1 MHIYGGEYGH
11 RTQFSVDEETKR
23 LTQQMAERQNVAL
36 SDSCRQLAEQVNE
49 AFNKLENGKSEF
61 VSHDDARLDMEARK
75 TKVRN
80 RTTNGR

>member
-1 MHIYGGEYGH
+1 MDN
-11 RTQFSVDEETKR
+11 RTQLSVDEETKR

>member
-1 MHIYGGEYGH
+1 MDN
-11 RTQFSVDEETKR
+11 RTQLSVDEETKR

-61 VSHDDARLDMEARK
+61 VPHDDARLVMEARK
-75 TKVRN
+75 TKIRN
-80 RTTNGR
+80 RATNGR

>member
-1 MHIYGGEYGH
+1 MDN
-11 RTQFSVDEETKR
+11 RTQFSVGAETKR
-23 LTQQMAERQNVAL
+23 LAQQMAERQNVVL

>member
-1 MHIYGGEYGH
+1 MDN
-11 RTQFSVDEETKR
+11 RRQLSVDEETKR

>member
-1 MHIYGGEYGH
+1 MDN
-11 RTQFSVDEETKR
+11 RTQLSVDEETKR

-49 AFNKLENGKSEF
+49 AFNKLDNGKSEF

>member
-1 MHIYGGEYGH
+1 MDN
-11 RTQFSVDEETKR
+11 RTQFSVGAETKR
-23 LTQQMAERQNVAL
+23 LAQQMAERQNVVL
-36 SDSCRQLAEQVNE
+36 SDSCRQLAEQVKE

>member
-1 MHIYGGEYGH
+1 MDN
-11 RTQFSVDEETKR
+11 RTQFSVGAETKR
-23 LTQQMAERQNVAL
+23 LAQQMAERQNVVL

-49 AFNKLENGKSEF
+49 AFNKLENGKSES

>member
-1 MHIYGGEYGH
+1 MDN
-11 RTQFSVDEETKR
+11 RTQFSVGAETKR
-23 LTQQMAERQNVAL
+23 LAQQMAERQNVVL

-61 VSHDDARLDMEARK
+61 FSHDDARLDKEARK

>member
-1 MHIYGGEYGH
+1 MDN
-11 RTQFSVDEETKR
+11 RTQLSVDEETKR

-36 SDSCRQLAEQVNE
+36 SDSCRQLAEQVKE

>member
-1 MHIYGGEYGH
+1 MDN
-11 RTQFSVDEETKR
+11 RTQLSVDEETKR

-49 AFNKLENGKSEF
+49 AFNKLDNGKSEF

-75 TKVRN
+75 TKIRN
-80 RTTNGR
+80 RTTNSR